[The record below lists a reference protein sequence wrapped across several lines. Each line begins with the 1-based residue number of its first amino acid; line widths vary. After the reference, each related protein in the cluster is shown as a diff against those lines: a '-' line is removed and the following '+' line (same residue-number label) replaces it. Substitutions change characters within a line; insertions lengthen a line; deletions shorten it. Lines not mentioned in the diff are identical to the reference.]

1 MAQQTIKMQDDVE
14 QLRRRFDE
22 FRNTE
27 PLRSR
32 LPEPLWAAAAE
43 LATRY
48 GVHATARALQLDYGG
63 LRRRVEQRSQP
74 KSTPV
79 EATTFVELVGPV
91 AGNLTSC
98 SVEVESAQ
106 GGKLRLVLKAVAT
119 SELVSLIRAFI
130 GH

>member
-1 MAQQTIKMQDDVE
+1 MAQQTVKMQDDVE

-48 GVHATARALQLDYGG
+48 GVHATARALRLDYSG
-63 LRRRVEQRSQP
+63 LKRRVEQRSQP

-79 EATTFVELVGPV
+79 EATTFVELIGPV

-106 GGKLRLVLKAVAT
+106 GGKLRLELKAVAT
-119 SELVSLIRAFI
+119 SELVNLIRAFI

>member
-1 MAQQTIKMQDDVE
+1 MAQQTSNLQDELE

-22 FRNTE
+22 FRNTQ

-48 GVHATARALQLDYGG
+48 GVHPTARTLRLDYGG
-63 LRRRVEQRSQP
+63 LRRRVEQRAQQ

-79 EATTFVELVGPV
+79 DATTFVELVGPV
-91 AGNLTSC
+91 AGAITNC
-98 SVEVESAQ
+98 NVEVESVQ
-106 GGKLRLVLKAVAT
+106 GSKLRLELKAVAT
-119 SELVSLIRAFI
+119 SELVNLIRAFV
-130 GH
+130 GQ